1 MKRVKSFIRFIHRK
15 RHGAGFGVH
24 SPFAFNLILET
35 INTSHSYYI
44 YEENR
49 KIIDNAG
56 LEKKADLKYA
66 ELIYRLINRFNSKDI
81 LEIGSGLG
89 INTLYMN
96 VHSEQTTLM
105 CVEQD
110 ENKSEIARLL
120 LANKMKNII
129 FTNTLPTK
137 KNSFDAVFWDLMQ
150 YPLQEEET
158 LNSIYNTI
166 KSDGFIVV
174 NHISHSLKNKKV
186 WQEII
191 QLDELTMGF
200 DLGAIGIGFFKPSLP
215 KLNYDLYY
223 KHRNGKN
230 KY

>member
-174 NHISHSLKNKKV
+174 NHISHNLKNKKV

-191 QLDELTMGF
+191 QLDELTMSF

>member
-1 MKRVKSFIRFIHRK
+1 MKRVKSLIRFIHRK

-174 NHISHSLKNKKV
+174 NHISHNLKNKKV

-191 QLDELTMGF
+191 QLDELTMSF

>member
-1 MKRVKSFIRFIHRK
+1 MKRVKSLIRFIHRK

-56 LEKKADLKYA
+56 LEKEADLKYA

-174 NHISHSLKNKKV
+174 NHISHNLKNKKV
-186 WQEII
+186 WHEII
-191 QLDELTMGF
+191 QLDELTMSF

>member
-96 VHSEQTTLM
+96 VHSEQTTLI

-174 NHISHSLKNKKV
+174 NHISHNLKNKKV

-191 QLDELTMGF
+191 QLDELTMSF